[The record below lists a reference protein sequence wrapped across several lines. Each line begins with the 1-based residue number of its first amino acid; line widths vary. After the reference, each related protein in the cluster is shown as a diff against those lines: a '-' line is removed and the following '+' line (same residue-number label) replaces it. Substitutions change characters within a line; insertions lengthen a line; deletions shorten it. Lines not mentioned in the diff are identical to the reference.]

1 MPINFNKQPYFD
13 DFLADANYYRLLFRP
28 GRAVQARELTQI
40 QSMLQNQIKMFGDH
54 VFKNGTLCAGG
65 KIEYDRNSTKWI
77 AVKGQDAHGN
87 SVRVQDIIP
96 GMRLRRSAEADSPYT
111 NVKVLAKIVGVRKQE
126 LQDPNTIYI
135 KYERGSEIGFGSNE
149 NLVIYETQSGK
160 ARYTVTTVDQSAT
173 TGSEQHQ
180 GNSAW
185 FRVEPGVYYWN
196 GHFIKTAGGGICLDK
211 YTNTPTYRVGLVVSE
226 EVITSDENSKDPA
239 SGSTNYGAPGADRY
253 KITATLQKHGDGVV
267 LPESVPDNFI
277 PLATIDRG
285 LLIRNESMQSD
296 QTVYNIIGDHIAKRT
311 YEESGNYVV
320 RPYEIKI
327 ENHTTKDNPKLAVQ
341 LGEGKSYVKGYRQ
354 DLQGYTQTKLVTK
367 GRDTVDVDNM
377 DFSNRYGDNFVHIYD
392 RASSGGTRHD
402 EDANGIFVIG
412 SGAGEFDP
420 TSSDFGVRGE
430 AVDIHSVPSKL
441 VVDYGVTDDVDGHRW
456 KSTLVG
462 TARPM
467 QMVYDKEA
475 SQASASQQRPG
486 NVYRLWLDDFKPASF
501 SNTVSVDNIKT
512 GLTGAVS
519 NTTYA
524 VFTFATDTSHGIT
537 ANDRISVTGGDSLW
551 NHTQYKVHLANT
563 TAFTIKSSHG
573 ASGTPTNLTAHRV
586 TGNTSHLRTIVLNTS
601 ESSPAWNDSLV
612 GAKISTVGT
621 RTDADGNQVWGNNSA
636 RTIVGYIGTH
646 RDGSTAPQQYKDKY
660 NWSKDA
666 TVIVDQDWEVVP
678 IQGDT
683 YKITFDMKQ
692 ARSIVHNVNKSATG
706 VDQYPAA
713 INQKWNIDPVSGVT
727 SRTSEDSEKMTDGVF
742 GNRVGGD
749 CTYNEVASGDRL
761 LFSTGNNPKFATKSV
776 VKYGN
781 LDRGQ
786 TSNTIMYYTE
796 YSITAGDNSTD
807 LVFTPAA
814 EDQYKFWTR
823 SVPYPYSDGSV
834 TATEIKDNYIVVDET
849 NGNVITDYISSGSL
863 SGFELTLNRVSGD
876 NWLSG
881 HNYVLLYPAKAEFA
895 NPAYKKLITANTTHT
910 LHIDAIAASIAGDH
924 TNYDRGQVQIK
935 NDAYGTLTNN
945 SRISLGIPDVYKN
958 PNATNFKVVQE
969 FRSEHANTD
978 LADTAKDV
986 TENFRLDTG
995 QRDMFYDNASLV
1007 LKAGSSPPTGNLMVC
1022 VDRFQR
1028 MTGPKSDSA
1037 RTANTDTP
1045 GYFSIDSYQ
1054 YTTDLTFDIPA
1065 SISFSVHDLVTGDTS
1080 GATGYIESFANTGQA
1095 FAKARLVDVQGT
1107 FQVGENVTKGAATG
1121 RIKTIV
1127 EADLAYS
1134 DIPVYT
1140 DAAKVP
1146 YLLRNHI
1153 DMRPYVTSN
1162 TKVSD
1167 TIGGTMPLIPTGEA
1181 FSAGIKSGETVVGSS
1196 MASRISATNYAGRKL
1211 KISMTKDGSIGVI
1224 NGAYSLDNTKLR
1236 PPKDDD
1242 NDDAL
1247 TLFTLEIPPYT
1258 DNPRDV
1264 VVQRNTAM
1272 RYTMRD
1278 IGRLAKRVE
1287 NLEYYVSL
1295 NALERATA
1303 DIDVT
1308 FEDGTDRFK
1317 NGIITDNFTGDAVRD
1332 VRSSDLASV
1341 SNKGVLRPS
1350 STYADRGRL
1359 MMDMDIASSPGSKVS
1374 AVRRFW
1380 LGGRLNGGNRRR
1392 FGMLAYTPEDFQSQP
1407 LATMSMSVNPF
1418 DLQNYTGTL
1427 DLSPDYDR
1435 WISTTKSP
1443 EYEVKIHGT
1452 SDSEFS
1458 MFTTIDE
1465 NSNADEIVQA
1475 LQSYDSLWE
1484 DIAGTLGMRD
1494 DDIQGEVV
1502 SFEQLED
1509 GTYNK
1514 TTSARSITLGSVQ
1527 DQRMSTAQ
1535 IDAAIA
1541 QSGIIDGMTKK
1552 LEILPYIRSRDI
1564 YLHAKG
1570 LRPNHLA
1577 VTKFED
1583 VGVEY
1588 AFSRANEIYMKF
1600 DNSKPNNLQ
1609 FLPDQTGDYEKVKIY
1624 KAGAP
1629 TGLSANAILMTVREI
1644 ETSGEH
1650 DPIARN
1656 NVRRGYIVPVIHN
1669 EDTGKVDYN
1678 TYKDGYY
1685 NSSWDNDE
1693 IKARGW
1699 QGTDTDLIVEGYES
1713 GAQAYLWGGGTHNY
1727 NGHYTGTARNA
1738 GANTTHLVLSPD
1750 ASRYIAKN
1758 FGTTD
1763 ADNHTSFTGIPRETL
1778 IRFVDGAGKYQEC
1791 IANTIVN
1798 SESGST
1804 GTGGCIVLEL
1814 RKNSRGDTGVSA
1826 SSVHGAINKDGPGT
1840 NPTVYSIRMEPI
1852 EPSVRSHG
1860 ITQRGT
1866 QHSRSNFYG
1875 EKMGILHLPSD
1886 VRHEWTYGRKSVEV
1900 MDRYDRTEN
1909 LITSYAQ
1916 AYYFAEGTEQQT
1928 ADSSKVLGVLQ
1939 EVRSK
1944 LNAYRINNHAED
1956 LGYVPGIDNFSE
1968 NPREGKLA
1976 VIKSI
1981 TVSTVEG
1988 ANGQYTGSE
1997 TFRPGRSTYG
2007 RVAETTVNELG
2018 NQYFMKSGAYFTAGA
2033 ITDAFTEEGS
2043 EAVGWMWVP
2052 KINGGG
2058 EIVGWEKQVA
2068 QASDLREQPNRHTNS
2083 PTTATNPEGDV

>member
-13 DFLADANYYRLLFRP
+13 DFLADANYYRMLFRP

-54 VFKNGTLCAGG
+54 IFKNGTLCAGG

-87 SVRVQDIIP
+87 PVRVQDIIP

-111 NVKVLAKIVGVRKQE
+111 NVKVLAKVVGVRKQE

-135 KYERGSEIGFGSNE
+135 KYERGSDAGFGANE

-160 ARYTVTTVDQSAT
+160 ARYTVTTIDEHTSA
-173 TGSEQHQ
+173 GEQHQ

-185 FRVEPGVYYWN
+185 FRVEPGIYYWN
-196 GHFIKTAGGGICLDK
+196 GFFIKTAGGGLCLDK
-211 YTNTPTYRVGLVVSE
+211 YSNTPTYKVGLVVSE

-253 KITATLQKHGDGVV
+253 KITATLQKHGDGIV
-267 LPESVPDNFI
+267 LPEGIPDNFI

-327 ENHTTKDNPKLAVQ
+327 GNHTTKDNPKLAVQ
-341 LGEGKSYVKGYRQ
+341 LSEGKSYVKGYRQ
-354 DLQGYTQTKLVTK
+354 DLQGFVQTKLVNK

-377 DFSNRYGDNFVHIYD
+377 DFSNRYGDNFVYIYD
-392 RASSGGTRHD
+392 RASGGSDRHA

-412 SGAGEFDP
+412 SGGVEFNP
-420 TSSDFGVRGE
+420 TSSAFGVRGE
-430 AVDIHSVPSKL
+430 AVSIHSVPSQL
-441 VVDYGVTDDVDGHRW
+441 VVDYGVTSGDTDGHRW

-475 SQASASQQRPG
+475 SQASAAQQRPG
-486 NVYRLWLDDFKPASF
+486 NVYRLWLDDFKPASY

-512 GLTGAVS
+512 GLTGAIS
-519 NTTYA
+519 NSTYS
-524 VFTFATDTSHGIT
+524 VFTFTQDTSHGIT
-537 ANDRISVTGGDSLW
+537 ANDRISITGGSSTW
-551 NHTQYKVHLANT
+551 NHTQYQVHMANS
-563 TAFTIKSSHG
+563 TAFVI
-573 ASGTPTNLTAHRV
+573 ASDHEAAGNPTDLVAYRV
-586 TGNTSHLRTIVLNTS
+586 TGNTSHLRTVVLNTT

-612 GAKISTVGT
+612 GAKISTSGT
-621 RTDADGNQVWGNNSA
+621 RTDSGGNQIWGNNSA

-646 RDGSTAPQQYKDKY
+646 RDGSGAPGQYRDKY
-660 NWSKDA
+660 GWSKDA
-666 TVIVDQDWEVVP
+666 TVIVDRDWEVP
-678 IQGDT
+678 PLQGDT
-683 YKITFDMKQ
+683 YTIAFDMKQ

-706 VDQYPAA
+706 ADQYPAA
-713 INQKWNIDPVSGVT
+713 INQKWNIDPINGVR
-727 SRTSEDSEKMTDGVF
+727 SRTSEDSEKVSDAVF

-749 CTYNEVASGDRL
+749 CNYNEIAAGDKL
-761 LFSTGNNPKFATKSV
+761 LFSTGNNPKFATKSI
-776 VKYGN
+776 VKHGN
-781 LDRGQ
+781 IDAGQ

-796 YSITAGDNSTD
+796 YCIKSGDGSAS
-807 LVFTPAA
+807 LIFTPAQ
-814 EDQYKFWTR
+814 EENYKFWTR
-823 SVPYPYSDGSV
+823 SVPYPYEDGPV

-849 NGNVITDYISSGSL
+849 TGNVITDYITSGDLNGHS
-863 SGFELTLNRVSGD
+863 LTLDRASGD
-876 NWLSG
+876 NWLNG

-895 NPAYKKLITANTTHT
+895 NPAYKKLTKANTTHT
-910 LHIDAIAASIAGDH
+910 RHINQLSVAGDH
-924 TNYDRGQVQIK
+924 TNYDRGQIQIDK
-935 NDAYGTLTNN
+935 NSYGVLTNN

-969 FRSEHANTD
+969 FRSENANTD
-978 LADTAKDV
+978 LANTTHKDV
-986 TENFRLDTG
+986 TTSFRLDTG

-1007 LKAGSSPPTGNLMVC
+1007 LKSGSNSPTGNLMVC

-1028 MTGPKSDSA
+1028 MTGPKSDTT

-1054 YTTDLTFDIPA
+1054 YTTDLTFDSPA
-1065 SISFSVHDLVTGDTS
+1065 SISFLVHDLVKGEDS
-1080 GATGYIESFANTGQA
+1080 GASGYIETFSNTGPG
-1095 FAKARLVDVQGT
+1095 FAKARLVDVEGT
-1107 FQVGENVTKGAATG
+1107 FQVGENVKKGDAVG

-1140 DAAKVP
+1140 DAAKIP
-1146 YLLRNHI
+1146 HLLRNHI

-1162 TKVSD
+1162 TRVSD
-1167 TIGGTMPLIPTGEA
+1167 TIGGIMPLIPTSES
-1181 FSAGIKSGETVVGSS
+1181 FNAGIKSGEAVVGSS
-1196 MASRISATNYAGRKL
+1196 MASRISVTNYAGRKA
-1211 KISMTKDGSIGVI
+1211 KVTMSKDGSVGII
-1224 NGAYSLDNTKLR
+1224 NGAYSLDKTKLR

-1264 VVQRNTAM
+1264 IVQRHTAM

-1303 DIDVT
+1303 DVDVT

-1317 NGIITDNFTGDAVRD
+1317 NGIITDNFTGDAIRD
-1332 VRSSDLASV
+1332 VRSSDLSSV
-1341 SNKGVLRPS
+1341 SNKGVLRPL
-1350 STYADRGRL
+1350 STFSDRGQM
-1359 MMDMDIASSPGSKVS
+1359 MMDIDMALDNNGAY
-1374 AVRRFW
+1374 VRRNW
-1380 LGGRLNGGNRRR
+1380 LGGRNTGESRRR
-1392 FGMLAYTPEDFQSQP
+1392 FGMLEYTPVDFQSQP
-1407 LATMSMSVNPF
+1407 IATMSMSVNPF

-1465 NSNADEIVQA
+1465 NSSADQIVQA

-1484 DIAGTLGMRD
+1484 DIAGTFGMRD
-1494 DDIQGEVV
+1494 DDIQGEIV

-1509 GTYNK
+1509 GTYNR

-1541 QSGIIDGMTKK
+1541 QSGIVDGMTKK

-1600 DNSKPNNLQ
+1600 DSTKLALNTTQ
-1609 FLPDQTGDYEKVKIY
+1609 FLPDQNGDYEKVKIY
-1624 KAGAP
+1624 KEGD
-1629 TGLSANAILMTVREI
+1629 TSKTANAILMAIRDV
-1644 ETSGEH
+1644 ETSGAH
-1650 DPIARN
+1650 DQIARN
-1656 NVRRGYIVPVIHN
+1656 NVRRGFIVPVIHN
-1669 EDTGKVDYN
+1669 EDTGKVDYA

-1685 NSSWDNDE
+1685 SSSWTNSN
-1693 IKARGW
+1693 IKTRGW
-1699 QGTDTDLIVEGYES
+1699 QGTDTNLIVEGYES
-1713 GAQAYLWGGGTHNY
+1713 GAKAYLWGGGTHNY
-1727 NGHYTGTARNA
+1727 NGHYTGTARNT
-1738 GANTTHLVLSPD
+1738 GANTTHLLLSPD
-1750 ASRYIAKN
+1750 ASRYISKN
-1758 FGTTD
+1758 FGTTGP
-1763 ADNHTSFTGIPRETL
+1763 DNPTSYTGIPRETL

-1791 IANTIVN
+1791 IANTALATEEN
-1798 SESGST
+1798 GS
-1804 GTGGCIVLEL
+1804 IVLEL
-1814 RKNSRGDTGVSA
+1814 RKNSRGDTGVRTNW
-1826 SSVHGAINKDGPGT
+1826 VHGAINQDGPDS
-1840 NPTVYSIRMEPI
+1840 NPTVYSIRMEPV
-1852 EPSVRSHG
+1852 EPSIRNHN

-1866 QHSRSNFYG
+1866 QHSRSTFHG

-1886 VRHEWTYGRKSVEV
+1886 IRHEWTYGRKSVEV

-1916 AYYFAEGTEQQT
+1916 AYYFAEGTGQQT

-1981 TVSTVEG
+1981 TVNEGAG

-2033 ITDAFTEEGS
+2033 ITDAFIEEDS
-2043 EAVGWMWVP
+2043 QLVGWMWVP

-2058 EIVGWEKQVA
+2058 EIVGWEKQT
-2068 QASDLREQPNRHTNS
+2068 ASIDDLREQPNRHTNS